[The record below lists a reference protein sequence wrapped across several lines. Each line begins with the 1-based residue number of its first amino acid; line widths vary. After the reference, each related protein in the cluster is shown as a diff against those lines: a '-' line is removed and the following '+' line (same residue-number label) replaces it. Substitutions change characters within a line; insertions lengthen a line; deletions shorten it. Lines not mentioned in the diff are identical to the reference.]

1 MNEEFQ
7 KHLFT
12 TGPMCLSEVLGREV
26 VTGLE
31 LSCIQLNGHHGRLI
45 LKDHLAIFVHM
56 LRRQRFTSTV
66 YRRNL
71 QN

>member
-1 MNEEFQ
+1 
-7 KHLFT
+7 
-12 TGPMCLSEVLGREV
+12 MCLSEVLGREV

-31 LSCIQLNGHHGRLI
+31 LSCIQLNGHHGRFI
-45 LKDHLAIFVHM
+45 LKDPHAIFVHILM
-56 LRRQRFTSTV
+56 RQRFTSTV